1 MFATSSRSTS
11 MKTIRSINCYSVAPI
26 RSCALIAAVLFSLL
40 LSACSSFNSAQKS
53 ASQVTLEDFQG
64 VIGKTENSEEVLNI
78 EKKTG
83 LKPKRLVFDD
93 SGTAYLVWHELG
105 VEVLIEN
112 TKVRTVFLNSE
123 RKKLQYKAFP
133 GKLPLGLQFSDARRD
148 VEKKLGPPD
157 EIDGGEVIEVWV
169 TYRKP
174 KLSVFYKSENL
185 NDMDTTIEYICIQ

>member
-1 MFATSSRSTS
+1 MR
-11 MKTIRSINCYSVAPI
+11 TIRSLNSYSVSPFSKLLLAT
-26 RSCALIAAVLFSLL
+26 ALLFSLL
-40 LSACSSFNSAQKS
+40 LSACSSFNASPKA
-53 ASQVTLEDFQG
+53 ASQVTLEDFLE
-64 VIGKTENSEEVLNI
+64 VIGKTENSVEVLNI

-93 SGTAYLVWHELG
+93 DESVHLVWKELG

-112 TKVRTVFLNSE
+112 KKVRTVFLYAEN
-123 RKKLQYKAFP
+123 KKREYKEFP
-133 GKLPLGLQFSDARRD
+133 AKLPLELQFNDTRRD

-174 KLSVFYKSENL
+174 KLSVFYMSENL
-185 NDMDTTIEYICIQ
+185 SDMDTTIQYICIQ